1 MYASR
6 TLLART
12 TAALLGLLVTST
24 VQAAD
29 LRIAI
34 RQAQEGEARKYQGLV
49 EYLGK
54 RGIQVSFVK
63 IPDYRAAADMF
74 GKGAVD
80 AMFGGSGVACAMMIK
95 GVAEPLV
102 RPDFIDTP
110 STYSAAVIA
119 RKGSP
124 RFDGTA
130 NWFAGKRVAFTALAS
145 GGEFFFRSLGPSK
158 AASILF
164 AESHGGA
171 LDALSR
177 GLADAAV
184 VKNHVWTRDQ
194 AKYPGFEKVG
204 ADDGVNPDGPL
215 VVSRSLD
222 AAVSKKLFEVLVAL
236 ADDPSPEATAAKAGL
251 RIRGYIRATP
261 KDFRHTMKLVERAGV
276 TRDFEYRF

>member
-1 MYASR
+1 MFASGPI
-6 TLLART
+6 LARV
-12 TAALLGLLVTST
+12 TAALLGLALAAT
-24 VQAAD
+24 VQAAE

-49 EYLGK
+49 DYLGK
-54 RGIQVSFVK
+54 RGIQVSFVR

-74 GKGAVD
+74 GKGTVD

-110 STYSAAVIA
+110 STYSALVIA

-124 RFDGTA
+124 RFEGTA
-130 NWFAGKRVAFTALAS
+130 AWFAGKRVALSPLAS
-145 GGEFFFRSLGPSK
+145 GGEFYFRSLGPSQ

-164 AESHGGA
+164 ADSHGGA

-194 AKYPGFEKVG
+194 AKYPGFESVG
-204 ADDGVNPDGPL
+204 GDDGVNPDGPL
-215 VVSRSLD
+215 VVSRSL
-222 AAVSKKLFEVLVAL
+222 APATSKKLFEVLVAL
-236 ADDPSPEATAAKAGL
+236 ADDPSPEATAAKSGL

-261 KDFRHTMKLVERAGV
+261 RDFRHTMKLVERAGV
-276 TRDFEYRF
+276 TKDFEYRF